1 MEVWVMNMPSNRW
14 DKHKLTYKN
23 QNCVKLLYYFCL
35 FSLCWFDQVALVCR
49 HLLSKVAART
59 DEVQLQV
66 FVVALAK
73 DQNCHLTVILFSVQ
87 AESIFHKILPEEDFC
102 PPAPN
107 PEDIIYDGDNTSSA
121 MGGEEEEKEETEDKQ
136 EEKKE
141 KEETE
146 DKQEEEEEKDGAGE
160 MEKEE
165 EQTLQTEE

>member
-1 MEVWVMNMPSNRW
+1 M
-14 DKHKLTYKN
+14 
-23 QNCVKLLYYFCL
+23 
-35 FSLCWFDQVALVCR
+35 CR
-49 HLLSKVAART
+49 HLLSKIAART

-66 FVVALAK
+66 LVVAFDK
-73 DQNCHLTVILFSVQ
+73 DKNCHLTVILFSVQ
-87 AESIFHKILPEEDFC
+87 AESIFQKILPEEDFC

-121 MGGEEEEKEETEDKQ
+121 MGGEEEEKEETGDKQEKEEKEDKQ
-136 EEKKE
+136 EE

-146 DKQEEEEEKDGAGE
+146 DKQEEEEKDGAGE

>member
-1 MEVWVMNMPSNRW
+1 M
-14 DKHKLTYKN
+14 
-23 QNCVKLLYYFCL
+23 
-35 FSLCWFDQVALVCR
+35 CR
-49 HLLSKVAART
+49 HLLSKVATRT

-66 FVVALAK
+66 LVVAFDK
-73 DQNCHLTVILFSVQ
+73 DKNCHLTVILFSVQ
-87 AESIFHKILPEEDFC
+87 AASIFQKILPEEDFC

-136 EEKKE
+136 EKEEKEDKQEKEEKEDKQEE

-146 DKQEEEEEKDGAGE
+146 DKQEEEEKDGAGE

>member
-1 MEVWVMNMPSNRW
+1 M
-14 DKHKLTYKN
+14 
-23 QNCVKLLYYFCL
+23 
-35 FSLCWFDQVALVCR
+35 CR
-49 HLLSKVAART
+49 HLLSKVATRT

-66 FVVALAK
+66 LVVAFDK
-73 DQNCHLTVILFSVQ
+73 DKNCHLTVILFSVQ
-87 AESIFHKILPEEDFC
+87 AESIFQKILPEEDFC

-121 MGGEEEEKEETEDKQ
+121 MGGEEEEKEETGDKQEKEEKEDKQ
-136 EEKKE
+136 EE

-146 DKQEEEEEKDGAGE
+146 DKQEEEEKDGAGE

>member
-1 MEVWVMNMPSNRW
+1 M
-14 DKHKLTYKN
+14 
-23 QNCVKLLYYFCL
+23 
-35 FSLCWFDQVALVCR
+35 CR

-66 FVVALAK
+66 LVVALAK
-73 DQNCHLTVILFSVQ
+73 VQNCHLTVILFSVQ
-87 AESIFHKILPEEDFC
+87 AESIFQKILPEEDFC

-136 EEKKE
+136 EKEEKEDKQEE

-146 DKQEEEEEKDGAGE
+146 DKQEEEEKDGAGE

>member
-1 MEVWVMNMPSNRW
+1 M
-14 DKHKLTYKN
+14 
-23 QNCVKLLYYFCL
+23 
-35 FSLCWFDQVALVCR
+35 CR

-66 FVVALAK
+66 LVVAFDK
-73 DQNCHLTVILFSVQ
+73 DKNCHLTVILFSVQ
-87 AESIFHKILPEEDFC
+87 AESIFQKILPEEDFC

-121 MGGEEEEKEETEDKQ
+121 MGGEEEKEETEDKQEKEEKEDKQEEKEETEDKQ
-136 EEKKE
+136 
-141 KEETE
+141 
-146 DKQEEEEEKDGAGE
+146 EEEEKDGAGE

>member
-1 MEVWVMNMPSNRW
+1 M
-14 DKHKLTYKN
+14 
-23 QNCVKLLYYFCL
+23 
-35 FSLCWFDQVALVCR
+35 CR
-49 HLLSKVAART
+49 HLLSKVATRT

-66 FVVALAK
+66 LVVAFDK
-73 DQNCHLTVILFSVQ
+73 DKNCHLTVILFSVQ
-87 AESIFHKILPEEDFC
+87 AESIFQKILPEEDFC

-136 EEKKE
+136 EKEEKEDKQEE

-146 DKQEEEEEKDGAGE
+146 DKQEEEEKDGAGE

>member
-1 MEVWVMNMPSNRW
+1 MC
-14 DKHKLTYKN
+14 H
-23 QNCVKLLYYFCL
+23 
-35 FSLCWFDQVALVCR
+35 
-49 HLLSKVAART
+49 HLLSKIAART

-66 FVVALAK
+66 LVVAFDK
-73 DQNCHLTVILFSVQ
+73 DKNCHLTVILFSVQ
-87 AESIFHKILPEEDFC
+87 AESIFQKILPEEDFC

-121 MGGEEEEKEETEDKQ
+121 MGGEEEEKEETGDKQEKEEKEDKQ
-136 EEKKE
+136 EE

-146 DKQEEEEEKDGAGE
+146 DKQEEEEKDGAGE

>member
-1 MEVWVMNMPSNRW
+1 M
-14 DKHKLTYKN
+14 
-23 QNCVKLLYYFCL
+23 
-35 FSLCWFDQVALVCR
+35 CR

-66 FVVALAK
+66 LVVALAK
-73 DQNCHLTVILFSVQ
+73 VQNCHLTVILFSVQ
-87 AESIFHKILPEEDFC
+87 AESIFQKILPEEDFC

-121 MGGEEEEKEETEDKQ
+121 MGGEEEKEETEDKQEKEEKEDKQEEKEETEDKQ
-136 EEKKE
+136 
-141 KEETE
+141 
-146 DKQEEEEEKDGAGE
+146 EEEEKDGAGE

>member
-1 MEVWVMNMPSNRW
+1 M
-14 DKHKLTYKN
+14 
-23 QNCVKLLYYFCL
+23 
-35 FSLCWFDQVALVCR
+35 CR

-66 FVVALAK
+66 LVVALAK
-73 DQNCHLTVILFSVQ
+73 VQNCHLTVILFSVQ
-87 AESIFHKILPEEDFC
+87 AESIFQKILPEEDFC

-121 MGGEEEEKEETEDKQ
+121 MGGEEEEKEETGDKQEKEEKEDKQ
-136 EEKKE
+136 EE

-146 DKQEEEEEKDGAGE
+146 DKQEEEEKDGAGE